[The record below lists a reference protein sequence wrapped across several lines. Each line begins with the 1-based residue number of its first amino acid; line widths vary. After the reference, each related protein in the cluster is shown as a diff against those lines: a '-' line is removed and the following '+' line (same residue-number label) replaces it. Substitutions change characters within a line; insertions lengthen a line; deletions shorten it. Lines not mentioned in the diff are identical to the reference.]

1 MDLRKAMEKQQK
13 GFGTTTEEII
23 ETPVVVVKEEV
34 KEEVAMSRNCD
45 IIDIKLNVNKK
56 NMEEFLKGEI
66 KNIPF
71 ELALKEFDAG
81 KEMDRLPE
89 ADRDAAEGI
98 IKKIVA
104 YGADESYLNVVP
116 AILVP
121 SEYLKEK
128 VADMNIAMLGRDV
141 ERTSLAK
148 IKSQYVVPHIVEK
161 TNRVSEVYLDTA
173 TLIVHCALDLLGGVL
188 PKDKVLSRANPYNI
202 ALAYNGDGGYTIS
215 FTNKYFQEQ

>member
-13 GFGTTTEEII
+13 GFTTEEVI
-23 ETPVVVVKEEV
+23 ETPVVVIKEEEV
-34 KEEVAMSRNCD
+34 KEETVAMSRSCD